1 MTDEVRVEGR
11 RVILR
16 DPRPEDV
23 EARVRWETVEIEWQ
37 NWDAPWEGPP
47 PTPVEALTEARVW
60 WAASIAAS
68 IAQPLPSP
76 RKRLWVERIGGPLL
90 GWVNQYRYDPEARV
104 IHVGVDIC
112 ESAYWSQGLGTE
124 ALLLWI
130 DHLVKEL
137 DLTCVRT
144 ATWSGNHRMVR
155 CAEKCGFVVD
165 KVHPGSREVRGKR
178 YDGLEF
184 ILNQEAVSKR
194 REAHDETQT

>member
-1 MTDEVRVEGR
+1 MTDEVRIEGKR
-11 RVILR
+11 IVLR

-47 PTPVEALTEARVW
+47 PTPVEALTEARVKKY
-60 WAASIAAS
+60 AAGIAAS

-90 GWVNQYRYDPEARV
+90 GWVNQYHYDPEARV
-104 IHVGVDIC
+104 IHVGIC
-112 ESAYWSQGLGTE
+112 IGESAYWNQGLGTE
-124 ALLLWI
+124 TLPLWI

-155 CAEKCGFVVD
+155 CAEKCGFALVERRVG
-165 KVHPGSREVRGKR
+165 VREWQGRKYDALQFRLTREEWDERG
-178 YDGLEF
+178 
-184 ILNQEAVSKR
+184 
-194 REAHDETQT
+194 